1 MYNKCMK
8 GEKGV
13 AMKGSIRAL
22 IGFLIVFGAVGGM
35 DNGTDAEL
43 PYQLAAA
50 VVGLFLMYS
59 GTKAMK
65 NVR

>member
-1 MYNKCMK
+1 
-8 GEKGV
+8 
-13 AMKGSIRAL
+13 MKGSIRAF